1 MRSRADNGGRGLDQE
16 ATKQRLVGM
25 TTPGRCFRRMQRIAG
40 DIEVDHR
47 LYGLNSGGLDAGRF
61 RYFRE
66 VCL

>member
-1 MRSRADNGGRGLDQE
+1 
-16 ATKQRLVGM
+16 M